1 LTRAEHP
8 DACLSR
14 KRSAD
19 LGDATK
25 HESFADNSA
34 NAENSAVFFVVS
46 VNISESYTWS
56 PHCNSVSLFTLQK
69 SQMTLKIEKVA
80 DGRKTVIRR
89 SGRLRSEHLDELK
102 TQIDGDQ
109 SRIELDLDGVTLVG
123 VEAVR
128 FLNACEESGV
138 DLLHCW
144 PYIREWMIREKGRE
158 G

>member
-1 LTRAEHP
+1 
-8 DACLSR
+8 
-14 KRSAD
+14 
-19 LGDATK
+19 
-25 HESFADNSA
+25 
-34 NAENSAVFFVVS
+34 
-46 VNISESYTWS
+46 
-56 PHCNSVSLFTLQK
+56 
-69 SQMTLKIEKVA
+69 MTLKIERDS
-80 DGRKTVIRR
+80 DGRKTVICL

-109 SRIELDLDGVTLVG
+109 SRIALDLDGVTLVD